1 MGSKNKAPQA
11 RMPTASELAP
21 LVDLQAQYNRVGVST
36 PFGSQRY
43 EVGPDG
49 RSSTLVTDIGPE
61 GRALVNRAMGFA
73 NTDSNRMEV
82 PGQVNGLA

>member
-43 EVGPDG
+43 
-49 RSSTLVTDIGPE
+49 
-61 GRALVNRAMGFA
+61 
-73 NTDSNRMEV
+73 
-82 PGQVNGLA
+82 

>member
-21 LVDLQAQYNRVGVST
+21 LIDLQAQYNRVGVQT

-61 GRALVNRAMGFA
+61 GRALVGRAMGLA
-73 NTDSNRMEV
+73 NTDSNRMN
-82 PGQVNGLA
+82 VNPQIDGLA

>member
-1 MGSKNKAPQA
+1 MGRKKKAPEA
-11 RMPTASELAP
+11 RMPTASEVAP

-43 EVGPDG
+43 EIGPDG
-49 RSSTLVTDIGPE
+49 RSSTMVTDIGPE

-73 NTDSNRMEV
+73 TTDSGRM
-82 PGQVNGLA
+82 GVNPQIDGLA